1 MSSII
6 GIIIPNIICKVG
18 FEPKIYQ
25 KVSHRTTKFTYNTK
39 NNVEYLIID
48 FLNRYNV
55 LMSPPNLE
63 RSLEI
68 SRLCQSL
75 ISLNSQIQFASVINK
90 NGRMLDSKL
99 RNESTITKLSSKE
112 FEMLFMQLTL
122 QTSMN
127 KEHDS
132 KLGIQ
137 NYTIID
143 REYAY
148 ELIFPFYDGI
158 TLVITNTNISINDL
172 ARKISKLIKEFE
184 FGSEVKVLK

>member
-1 MSSII
+1 MPYIFVRI
-6 GIIIPNIICKVG
+6 QYN
-18 FEPKIYQ
+18 
-25 KVSHRTTKFTYNTK
+25 RTTEFTYNTK
-39 NNVEYLIID
+39 NIVDFLIID
-48 FLNRYNV
+48 FLNRYSV
-55 LMSPPNLE
+55 LMSSPNLE
-63 RSLEI
+63 RSLGI

-99 RNESTITKLSSKE
+99 RDESTITKLSGKE

-137 NYTIID
+137 NYTVID

-158 TLVITNTNISINDL
+158 TLVITDTNLSIEDL
-172 ARKISKLIKEFE
+172 AKKISKMIKEFE
-184 FGSEVKVLK
+184 FGSEAKVLK

>member
-1 MSSII
+1 
-6 GIIIPNIICKVG
+6 
-18 FEPKIYQ
+18 
-25 KVSHRTTKFTYNTK
+25 
-39 NNVEYLIID
+39 
-48 FLNRYNV
+48 
-55 LMSPPNLE
+55 MSPLNLE

-68 SRLCQSL
+68 SRLCQSV
-75 ISLNSQIQFASVINK
+75 ISLNNQIEFASVINK
-90 NGRMLDSKL
+90 NGRILDSKF
-99 RNESTITKLSSKE
+99 RNEGNITKLSNQE

-127 KEHDS
+127 KEHDK

-143 REYAY
+143 REYAF

-158 TLVITNTNISINDL
+158 MLVITSTNISVNDIP
-172 ARKISKLIKEFE
+172 RKISKVIKEFE

>member
-1 MSSII
+1 
-6 GIIIPNIICKVG
+6 
-18 FEPKIYQ
+18 
-25 KVSHRTTKFTYNTK
+25 
-39 NNVEYLIID
+39 
-48 FLNRYNV
+48 
-55 LMSPPNLE
+55 MSPPNLE
-63 RSLEI
+63 RSLGI

-99 RNESTITKLSSKE
+99 RDESTITKLSSKE

-127 KEHDS
+127 KEQDNR
-132 KLGIQ
+132 LGIQ

-158 TLVITNTNISINDL
+158 TLVITDTNISINEL
-172 ARKISKLIKEFE
+172 AKKISKMVKEFE